1 MSQGS
6 GLEVPLWR
14 AVTVFRIAT
23 LTYALAVMAA
33 QGGTYVR
40 PAWGW
45 VVMAAMTLWT
55 VGAAMLY
62 ADPRRRAW
70 PLLLTD
76 LVVTIACMIPTKWV
90 VPPENLSHGASTL
103 PMAWAAGPVLAWAIS
118 GGMRRGAVAAI
129 LVGAADLTIRG
140 GVNPVTV
147 NATALLLLAGIVVG
161 YVVRL
166 GFDAEA
172 QLRRATEM
180 QAATRERER
189 LARGIHD
196 SVLQVLSLIER
207 RGSEIGGEAAVL
219 GKLAGE
225 QGANLRSLV
234 GTVGTVGTAG
244 GNVESSPASD
254 LREILG
260 ALVSRL
266 SGSPQVSLAF
276 PASAVRLRDDVAV
289 EVSRAVGAALDN
301 VRVHCGPTARAW
313 VLVEDEGA
321 QVLVTVRDEGP
332 GIADGRLAE
341 AADEGRLGV
350 AQSIYG
356 RMRDLG
362 GYAAVVSTSV
372 GTEVELRV
380 PR

>member
-1 MSQGS
+1 MRPGVASQGS

-14 AVTVFRIAT
+14 AVAVFRIAT
-23 LTYALAVMAA
+23 LAYAVAMMATQGATYLRPALGWAVM
-33 QGGTYVR
+33 G
-40 PAWGW
+40 
-45 VVMAAMTLWT
+45 AMTLWT
-55 VGAAMLY
+55 LGAAVLY
-62 ADPRRRAW
+62 SDPRRRTW

-76 LVVTIACMIPTKWV
+76 LVVTVACVIPTKWV

-118 GGMRRGAVAAI
+118 GGMRRGTVAAL
-129 LVGAADLTIRG
+129 LVGAADLSIRG
-140 GVNPVTV
+140 GLNPVTV
-147 NATALLLLAGIVVG
+147 NATALLLLAGTVVG

-166 GFDAEA
+166 GLDAEA

-207 RGSEIGGEAAVL
+207 RGSELGGEAATL
-219 GKLAGE
+219 GRLAGE

-234 GTVGTVGTAG
+234 GTVGQTSGTV
-244 GNVESSPASD
+244 ESD
-254 LREILG
+254 LREVISG
-260 ALVSRL
+260 LVAEL
-266 SGSPQVSLAF
+266 PGSPQVSLAF
-276 PASAVRLRDDVAV
+276 PASTVPLRDDVAV
-289 EVSRAVGAALDN
+289 EMSRAVGAALDN
-301 VRVHCGPTARAW
+301 VRVHCGPDARAW

-321 QVLVTVRDEGP
+321 QVLVTVRDDGP
-332 GIADGRLAE
+332 GIAEGRLAE
-341 AADEGRLGV
+341 AAGEGRLGV
-350 AQSIYG
+350 AQSIHG

-362 GYAAVVSTSV
+362 GSAAIVSTSV
-372 GTEVELRV
+372 GTEVEFRV

>member
-1 MSQGS
+1 M
-6 GLEVPLWR
+6 PLWR

-23 LTYALAVMAA
+23 LAYALAVMAT
-33 QGGTYVR
+33 QGGTYR
-40 PAWGW
+40 DPAWGW
-45 VVMAAMTLWT
+45 AVMGGMTLWT
-55 VGAAMLY
+55 LAAAVLY

-103 PMAWAAGPVLAWAIS
+103 PLAWAAGPVLAWAIS
-118 GGMRRGAVAAI
+118 GGMRRGAAAAL
-129 LVGAADLTIRG
+129 LVGTADLTIRG
-140 GVNPVTV
+140 GINPVTV

-172 QLRRATEM
+172 QLRQATEM

-207 RGSEIGGEAAVL
+207 RGSELGGEAAML
-219 GKLAGE
+219 GRLAGE

-234 GTVGTVGTAG
+234 GTVGAAGRAG
-244 GNVESSPASD
+244 GSMEPSSVSD
-254 LREILG
+254 LREVLG
-260 ALVSRL
+260 ALVSRQ

-276 PASAVRLRDDVAV
+276 PASPVPMRDDMAV
-289 EVSRAVGAALDN
+289 EFSRAVGAALDN
-301 VRVHCGPTARAW
+301 VRVHCGPAARAW

-332 GIADGRLAE
+332 GIAEGRLAE
-341 AADEGRLGV
+341 AAGEGRLGWP
-350 AQSIYG
+350 S
-356 RMRDLG
+356 RFTG
-362 GYAAVVSTSV
+362 GCGIWAD
-372 GTEVELRV
+372 R
-380 PR
+380 PRSSAPPWARK

>member
-1 MSQGS
+1 M
-6 GLEVPLWR
+6 PLWR

-23 LTYALAVMAA
+23 LAYAVAMMATR
-33 QGGTYVR
+33 GGTYLR

-45 VVMAAMTLWT
+45 VDMGMMALWT
-55 VGAAMLY
+55 LAAALLY
-62 ADPRRRAW
+62 SDPRRRTW

-76 LVVTIACMIPTKWV
+76 VLVTIACMIPTTWV
-90 VPPENLSHGASTL
+90 VPADNLSHGASTL

-118 GGMRRGAVAAI
+118 GGMRRGAVAAL

-140 GVNPVTV
+140 GINAVTV

-166 GFDAEA
+166 GLDAQA

-207 RGSEIGGEAAVL
+207 RGSELGGEAAAL
-219 GKLAGE
+219 GRLAGQ

-234 GTVGTVGTAG
+234 GMGANGAATG
-244 GNVESSPASD
+244 GEVD
-254 LREILG
+254 LREALG
-260 ALVSRL
+260 SQIPEL

-276 PASAVRLRDDVAV
+276 PASPVLLREDVAV

-301 VRVHCGPTARAW
+301 VKVHCGPSARAW

-332 GIADGRLAE
+332 GIAEGRLAE
-341 AADEGRLGV
+341 AAGEGRLGV
-350 AQSIYG
+350 AQSIHG

-362 GYAAVVSTSV
+362 GSASIVSSSM

>member
-23 LTYALAVMAA
+23 LAYALAVMAT

-40 PAWGW
+40 PVWGW
-45 VVMAAMTLWT
+45 AVMVMMTLWT
-55 VGAAMLY
+55 LAAAVLY
-62 ADPRRRAW
+62 ADPRKRAW

-118 GGMRRGAVAAI
+118 GGMRRGAVAAL

-140 GVNPVTV
+140 GINPVTV
-147 NATALLLLAGIVVG
+147 NATALLLLAGFVVG

-166 GFDAEA
+166 GLGAEA

-196 SVLQVLSLIER
+196 SVLQVLALIER
-207 RGSEIGGEAAVL
+207 RGSDLGGEAAVL
-219 GKLAGE
+219 GRLAGE

-234 GTVGTVGTAG
+234 GIGEGMRAEGAATG
-244 GNVESSPASD
+244 GEID
-254 LREILG
+254 LREVLG
-260 ALVSRL
+260 SLVSGL
-266 SGSPQVSLAF
+266 SSSPQVSLAF
-276 PASAVRLRDDVAV
+276 PASPVPLRDDVAV
-289 EVSRAVGAALDN
+289 EVSRAVAAALDN
-301 VRVHCGPTARAW
+301 VRVHCGLGARAW
-313 VLVEDEGA
+313 LLVEDEGA

-332 GIADGRLAE
+332 GIAEGRLAQ

-362 GYAAVVSTSV
+362 GSAAIVSTSV

>member
-1 MSQGS
+1 M
-6 GLEVPLWR
+6 
-14 AVTVFRIAT
+14 TVFRIAT
-23 LTYALAVMAA
+23 FAYAVAMMATHYATYL
-33 QGGTYVR
+33 R

-45 VVMAAMTLWT
+45 ADIGLMALWT
-55 VGAAMLY
+55 LAAGILY
-62 ADPRRRAW
+62 SDPRRRTW

-90 VPPENLSHGASTL
+90 VPAVNLSHGASTL

-118 GGMRRGAVAAI
+118 GGMRRGAVAAL

-140 GVNPVTV
+140 GINPVTV

-166 GFDAEA
+166 GLDAEA
-172 QLRRATEM
+172 QLRQATEM

-207 RGSEIGGEAAVL
+207 RGSELGGEAARL
-219 GKLAGE
+219 GRLAGE

-234 GTVGTVGTAG
+234 GMGGMGGGTAVTG
-244 GNVESSPASD
+244 GEID

-260 ALVSRL
+260 SQISAL

-276 PASAVRLRDDVAV
+276 PASPVLLRDDVAV

-301 VRVHCGPTARAW
+301 VKVHCGSSERAW
-313 VLVEDEGA
+313 VLVEDEGE

-332 GIADGRLAE
+332 GIAEGRLSE

-350 AQSIYG
+350 AQSIHG

-362 GYAAVVSTSV
+362 GSASIVSSSL

>member
-1 MSQGS
+1 
-6 GLEVPLWR
+6 
-14 AVTVFRIAT
+14 
-23 LTYALAVMAA
+23 
-33 QGGTYVR
+33 
-40 PAWGW
+40 
-45 VVMAAMTLWT
+45 
-55 VGAAMLY
+55 
-62 ADPRRRAW
+62 
-70 PLLLTD
+70 
-76 LVVTIACMIPTKWV
+76 
-90 VPPENLSHGASTL
+90 
-103 PMAWAAGPVLAWAIS
+103 MAWAAGPVLAWAIS
-118 GGMRRGAVAAI
+118 GGMSRGALAAL

-140 GVNPVTV
+140 GINPVTV

-166 GFDAEA
+166 GLDAEA
-172 QLRRATEM
+172 QLRRAAEM

-207 RGSEIGGEAAVL
+207 RGSEIGGDAAVL

-234 GTVGTVGTAG
+234 GTVGGRAG
-244 GNVESSPASD
+244 SD
-254 LREILG
+254 LRSDLKEILG
-260 ALVSRL
+260 GLVSRL

-276 PASAVRLRDDVAV
+276 PASAVLLRDDVAV
-289 EVSRAVGAALDN
+289 EVSRAVAAALDN
-301 VRVHCGPTARAW
+301 VRVHCGPAARAW

-332 GIADGRLAE
+332 GIVDGRLAE

-362 GYAAVVSTSV
+362 GSAAIVSTAV